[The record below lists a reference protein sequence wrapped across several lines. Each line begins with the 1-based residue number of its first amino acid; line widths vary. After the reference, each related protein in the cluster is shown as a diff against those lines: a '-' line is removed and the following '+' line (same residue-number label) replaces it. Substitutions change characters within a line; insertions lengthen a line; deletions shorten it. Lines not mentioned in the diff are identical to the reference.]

1 MSAIEDANI
10 ANETA
15 QITNTLSDDTSAVI
29 TVTTIDNDILQPLL
43 SRTTATVDEGTSA
56 TYTVSLSAQPA
67 TDTTLTI
74 TSSDSS
80 AVTTSVASLTFTN
93 TNWDQRTNCNY

>member
-1 MSAIEDANI
+1 MKAA
-10 ANETA
+10 
-15 QITNTLSDDTSAVI
+15 
-29 TVTTIDNDILQPLL
+29 
-43 SRTTATVDEGTSA
+43 SA

-80 AVTTSVASLTFTN
+80 AVTTSVASLTFT
-93 TNWDQRTNCNY
+93 TSKLGSSTNCNY

>member
-1 MSAIEDANI
+1 MSAIEDANTVD
-10 ANETA
+10 ETVL
-15 QITNTLSDDTSAVI
+15 ITNTLSNGTSAVI
-29 TVTTIDNDILQPLL
+29 TVTTIDNDEVVEPVL
-43 SRTTATVDEGTSA
+43 SITAVDINEGATA

-93 TNWDQRTNCNY
+93 TMGAHM

>member
-15 QITNTLSDDTSAVI
+15 QITNTLSNGTSAVI

-43 SRTTATVDEGTSA
+43 SRTTATVEEGTSA

-80 AVTTSVASLTFTN
+80 AVTTSVASLTFTS
-93 TNWDQRTNCNY
+93 

>member
-1 MSAIEDANI
+1 MSAIEDANTVD
-10 ANETA
+10 ETVL
-15 QITNTLSDDTSAVI
+15 ITNTLSNGTSAVI
-29 TVTTIDNDILQPLL
+29 TVTTIDNDEVVEPVL
-43 SRTTATVDEGTSA
+43 SITSVDINEGATA

-80 AVTTSVASLTFTN
+80 AVTTSVASLTFT
-93 TNWDQRTNCNY
+93 TS

>member
-1 MSAIEDANI
+1 MSALEDANI

-15 QITNTLSDDTSAVI
+15 QITNTLSNGDISAVI

-80 AVTTSVASLTFTN
+80 AVTTSVAILTFS
-93 TNWDQRTNCNY
+93 